1 VFFASRIRKS
11 RWIVIRS
18 VERRKPSS
26 RASFADVETF
36 AIPTV
41 SNALRRNGSG
51 SAETPSGMPSR
62 WRIAISF
69 KPPPAG
75 SSPTPTS
82 TSPMYVSA
90 AARIRSAA
98 RHTSAP
104 PPSAIPAGAATTG
117 CEEYR
122 SRMHTSWNPLTI
134 VSMLPNCLFC
144 ASRKTSMR
152 FAPAQK
158 CSAWLAM
165 IKPANSFSARV
176 TPSMSIAAMSASMV
190 FIFVWNSTHN
200 TPSPTS

>member
-1 VFFASRIRKS
+1 MD
-11 RWIVIRS
+11 
-18 VERRKPSS
+18 RRKPSS

-51 SAETPSGMPSR
+51 SAATPSGIPSR

-90 AARIRSAA
+90 AARIRSAP
-98 RHTSAP
+98 RHISVP

-117 CEEYR
+117 TEEYR
-122 SRMHTSWNPLTI
+122 SRMHASWNPLTI
-134 VSMLPNCLFC
+134 ASMLPNCLFC
-144 ASRKTSMR
+144 ASRKTSIR
-152 FAPAQK
+152 FAPTQK
-158 CSAWLAM
+158 FSAWLAM
-165 IKPANSFSARV
+165 TSPANSFSARS
-176 TPSMSIAAMSASMV
+176 TPSISMAAMSASMV
-190 FIFVWNSTHN
+190 FIFVWNSTHS
-200 TPSPTS
+200 TPSPMS